1 MVSPTDL
8 KTRVVIVAPIGRDA
22 ELLAATASQ
31 LNVTTV
37 IASGV
42 EEIIRV
48 LQEGAGCL
56 IIAEEALT
64 PHAVEALRAWS
75 MAQPVWSDLPF
86 VVLIS
91 SGRPTHESRRRAQD
105 LQVLGNVT
113 FVERPVRPETM
124 ESYIRAGLRARMRQ
138 YEVRSRQEAL
148 LAANADLEQF
158 AYSASHDLTEPLRT
172 ISLFADLLAR
182 RSAGALD
189 ATSREQLALIR
200 ANAKRLNE
208 LLADLMEYAHV
219 SSLSDQTAAAVD
231 AMRPLKSALDALAVA
246 IEESGAKIS
255 VGELPFVRIHESH
268 LSQLFQNLIGNA
280 IKYRCDGRPVKIDV
294 SAQSSDGMR
303 VFRVA
308 DNGIGVPPE
317 YHESIFKLFKRLHT
331 HATHSGSGMGLA
343 ICKRILERYQGRIW
357 VESEPGE
364 GSSFFFAIPQ

>member
-138 YEVRSRQEAL
+138 YEVRSRQEA
-148 LAANADLEQF
+148 
-158 AYSASHDLTEPLRT
+158 
-172 ISLFADLLAR
+172 
-182 RSAGALD
+182 
-189 ATSREQLALIR
+189 QL
-200 ANAKRLNE
+200 K
-208 LLADLMEYAHV
+208 
-219 SSLSDQTAAAVD
+219 
-231 AMRPLKSALDALAVA
+231 A
-246 IEESGAKIS
+246 I
-255 VGELPFVRIHESH
+255 
-268 LSQLFQNLIGNA
+268 
-280 IKYRCDGRPVKIDV
+280 
-294 SAQSSDGMR
+294 
-303 VFRVA
+303 
-308 DNGIGVPPE
+308 
-317 YHESIFKLFKRLHT
+317 
-331 HATHSGSGMGLA
+331 
-343 ICKRILERYQGRIW
+343 
-357 VESEPGE
+357 
-364 GSSFFFAIPQ
+364 